1 MSDSFSDGDVV
12 EAVVAFD
19 DVIDDD
25 ANAEAFVEAEAE
37 VDDFG
42 LS

>member
-1 MSDSFSDGDVV
+1 MSDSVADGDVV
-12 EAVVAFD
+12 EAVVAVD

-25 ANAEAFVEAEAE
+25 ANAEAFVEVEADD
-37 VDDFG
+37 DDFG